1 MILSIGYNKYLLN
14 GVDNE
19 IENHSFGKSI
29 INSIVGKGEYV
40 SQGYTARYTL
50 IPDQL
55 TTGNL
60 SSIGFTKEAA
70 KSYMD
75 YVSGKKKLDYIAP
88 KFEKT
93 AEKVGTLPESTE
105 KQTATKSQL
114 QVEMENLELTDA
126 VVEALYKES
135 SKRMDVETFKAAA
148 QGMIANL
155 RATMSNEQILEKIKC
170 L

>member
-1 MILSIGYNKYLLN
+1 
-14 GVDNE
+14 
-19 IENHSFGKSI
+19 
-29 INSIVGKGEYV
+29 
-40 SQGYTARYTL
+40 L
-50 IPDQL
+50 IPNQL
-55 TTGNL
+55 TTGSL
-60 SSIGFTKEAA
+60 SSIGFSKEAA

-88 KFEKT
+88 KLEKT
-93 AEKVGTLPESTE
+93 VEKVETLPQSTE

-114 QVEMENLELTDA
+114 QIEMESLELTDP
-126 VVEALYKES
+126 VVNALYKES
-135 SKRMDVETFKAAA
+135 SKRMDIESFKAAA